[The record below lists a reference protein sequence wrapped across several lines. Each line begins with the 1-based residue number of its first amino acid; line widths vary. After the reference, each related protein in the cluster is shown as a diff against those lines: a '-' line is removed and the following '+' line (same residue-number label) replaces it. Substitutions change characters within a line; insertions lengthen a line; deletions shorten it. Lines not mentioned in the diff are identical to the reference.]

1 MQAQPLKKSSALQ
14 TEVVIP
20 RCWLARD
27 FFSRFLGLMGRT
39 DLPREEAVLFP
50 KCNSIHTFFMRFPI
64 DVAFVSKDGTVV
76 EVVEGLTPWRM
87 LAPRWSAAH
96 VIETRS
102 GLCRELG
109 ITTGAKLE
117 CEGVLR

>member
-1 MQAQPLKKSSALQ
+1 MQSQPLRKQS
-14 TEVVIP
+14 EIVIP
-20 RCWLARD
+20 RCWLAQS
-27 FFSRFLGLMGRT
+27 FFSRFLGLMGKE

-50 KCNSIHTFFMRFPI
+50 KCNSIHTFFMRFAI

-76 EVVEGLTPWRM
+76 EVVEKLAPWKL

-96 VIETRS
+96 VLETRG
-102 GLCRELG
+102 GLCREIG
-109 ITTGAKLE
+109 ITAGSKLE